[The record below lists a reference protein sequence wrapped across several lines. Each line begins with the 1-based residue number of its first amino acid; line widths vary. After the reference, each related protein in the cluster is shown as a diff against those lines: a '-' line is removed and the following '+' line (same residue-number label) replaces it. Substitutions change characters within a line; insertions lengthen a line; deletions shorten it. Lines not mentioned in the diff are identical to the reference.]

1 MSTVELSE
9 KSSQTKVVKV
19 VMTLFLVALAIVSCV
34 PFYIMIVNASHSSND
49 IATRINVFVGNAVA
63 ANYDIMMSQ
72 VNIWKG
78 FLNSLIISVSFTVFS
93 AYFGALTAF
102 GFAKYNFKYNNLL
115 FAIVLASMMIP
126 QQLGIIGFYQLNQK
140 LHLLNSFIPLIV
152 VGIANGSTV
161 FFLKGYIESAIP
173 DSIME
178 SARLDGSS
186 EFGIF
191 NKIVWPCILPGVAT
205 MSIFNFVAS
214 WNNFLTPL
222 ILIFDNNKYPLPVMI
237 AMIKGLYLS
246 NYGAMYLAIAISV
259 LPIIVIF
266 IFCSRYIINGV
277 TLGSEK

>member
-1 MSTVELSE
+1 MKSGALSM
-9 KSSQTKVVKV
+9 KSNRTQGSKVVV
-19 VMTLFLVALAIVSCV
+19 YIFLIVLAIIACL

-49 IATRINVFVGNAVA
+49 IVTKVNLFVGNAVG
-63 ANYDIMMSQ
+63 ANYKVMMEQ
-72 VNIWKG
+72 VNIWRG
-78 FLNSLIISVSFTVFS
+78 FLNSVIISVSFTALS

-102 GFAKYNFKYNNLL
+102 GFAKYKFKYNSIL

-126 QQLGIIGFYQLNQK
+126 QQLGIIGFYQLNMK
-140 LHLLNSFIPLIV
+140 LHLLNSLIPLIV
-152 VGIANGSTV
+152 TGIANGSTV

-178 SARLDGSS
+178 SARLEGSND
-186 EFGIF
+186 FGIF
-191 NKIVWPCILPGVAT
+191 NKIVFPCILPGVAT

-222 ILIFDNNKYPLPVMI
+222 ILIFDNKKYPLPVMI

-259 LPIIVIF
+259 VPIIVVF
-266 IFCSRYIINGV
+266 MFCSKYIINGV